1 MIELEGK
8 SCIRLK
14 NATEDVSVWIDDTFI
29 GCNIG
34 NPYIYELP
42 EKMNKT
48 VKLVMEA
55 TSTLFGPMQDTL
67 SKQRELPKL
76 GFTGEV
82 WAG

>member
-1 MIELEGK
+1 
-8 SCIRLK
+8 
-14 NATEDVSVWIDDTFI
+14 
-29 GCNIG
+29 
-34 NPYIYELP
+34 
-42 EKMNKT
+42 MNKT